1 MIIRDKRV
9 VNFENQYYIKVEL
22 FLYHDSDDS
31 KGGDVKIFLNSDKS
45 RGVLSFEFNFSI
57 SVCILNRRERADV
70 SSSTLAFRYST
81 VGGGHIP
88 PGYVRALGIR
98 R

>member
-45 RGVLSFEFNFSI
+45 RGI
-57 SVCILNRRERADV
+57 
-70 SSSTLAFRYST
+70 
-81 VGGGHIP
+81 
-88 PGYVRALGIR
+88 
-98 R
+98 